1 MSHFS
6 WQDRVKGTAI
16 FHKNC
21 LRSNTKHTIRD
32 TAGLLDRSIG
42 SVTEDLL
49 LASWIETHKQVEEFS
64 TIAEAL
70 SFVRAKKL
78 EMRIR

>member
-1 MSHFS
+1 MPHHS

-21 LRSNTKHTIRD
+21 LRGNNKHTIRQ
-32 TAGLLDRSIG
+32 TANLLNRSIG
-42 SVTEDLL
+42 SITEDLL
-49 LASWIETHKQVEEFS
+49 LSSWMETHSAVEEFS
-64 TIAEAL
+64 TMCEAL
-70 SFVRAKKL
+70 EYIRTKKL